1 MGKFTSPL
9 KNYVMP
15 PKESVGKHLRKIA
28 VLRSKKFKKA
38 KSAASSLKSKF
49 KVAEIAAL
57 TGEKIQAVY
66 QLLSPE
72 VKRRTQDKYVKK
84 LTQEDKNEVIHISND
99 DEV

>member
-1 MGKFTSPL
+1 M
-9 KNYVMP
+9 
-15 PKESVGKHLRKIA
+15 
-28 VLRSKKFKKA
+28 
-38 KSAASSLKSKF
+38 KSNF

-84 LTQEDKNEVIHISND
+84 LTREDKNEVIRIYND
-99 DEV
+99 DKVSYSLPDMKYSGLWFMHFTLREAYAVYVRKCQHKKDSG